1 MADTTAPAR
10 RINRVIGVMTA
21 IVMVTATTV
30 ALTVDNPGA
39 PSGDT
44 VPDGSPSPTGT
55 GARPA
60 ETSLSWFDHSMSVEQ
75 FDYDMKSLSCESV
88 AAAITPDLCAV
99 ARSPHGEF
107 MLVGSEGFWDPAEVD
122 EEGFAHISL
131 NLSVFTMRDDQDAP
145 RAISVLDGTID
156 HRYSSA
162 PVRVDVFTATIGG
175 TGVLVLHKHL
185 ADPKADAYSSWD
197 EVQVLTA
204 STTGAPTVV
213 ATYSGAQL
221 RVTATADG
229 IVFSNL
235 RYRASGTSA
244 GSDWYSRVTLT
255 PAKSSP
261 TEWTETITSASTPV
275 SSGNGLSLVDTY
287 QFPVRATPPT
297 TARA

>member
-1 MADTTAPAR
+1 MADTAATAR
-10 RINRVIGVMTA
+10 RVNRILGALV
-21 IVMVTATTV
+21 ATVLVGSVAV
-30 ALTVDNPGA
+30 ALTVDTPAA
-39 PSGDT
+39 PSDDT
-44 VPDGSPSPTGT
+44 VPNEGPAPMGT

-75 FDYDMKSLSCESV
+75 FDYDMTSLSCESV

-99 ARSPHGEF
+99 ASSPHGDF

-156 HRYSSA
+156 QRHTKT

-175 TGVLVLHKHL
+175 ADVLVVHKHL
-185 ADPKADAYSSWD
+185 SDPEADAYSAWD
-197 EVQVLTA
+197 EVQVIAA
-204 STTGAPTVV
+204 SSTGAPTVV

-221 RVTATADG
+221 RVAATADT
-229 IVFSNL
+229 IELSNL
-235 RYRASGTSA
+235 RYRTSGTST

-255 PAKSSP
+255 PAESSP
-261 TEWTETITSASTPV
+261 TEWIETITSSPQPV
-275 SSGNGLSLVDTY
+275 GAGNGMSLVDTY
-287 QFPVRATPPT
+287 QFPTRATPPST
-297 TARA
+297 TRA